1 MRHMAGIEPW
11 TNHFPC
17 KSDALPFRI
26 LYQPTVIAINCAE
39 LLRLCAVSRC
49 VSNACIE
56 MGIGTTSV
64 INFFDIWASSASIYS
79 FFLFE
84 RKKKT
89 MFRVRCFW
97 KLADKYSNAW
107 LFRIGI
113 NSNRPIVCVCE
124 CQANH
129 TYSSRK
135 REINSRARAC
145 VCVAHSALVDQR
157 NGLMCK
163 AEMRP
168 FGACARANAI
178 IIMV

>member
-17 KSDALPFRI
+17 KSDALPFKI

-39 LLRLCAVSRC
+39 LLWLCAVSRC

-79 FFLFE
+79 FFPFE
-84 RKKKT
+84 RNKKKKT

-129 TYSSRK
+129 THFFSETR
-135 REINSRARAC
+135 NQFVC
-145 VCVAHSALVDQR
+145 VCVLR
-157 NGLMCK
+157 TRLWLIN
-163 AEMRP
+163 EMGWCVKQKCVRSVL
-168 FGACARANAI
+168 AR
-178 IIMV
+178 VRTQSS